1 MVYTMIFHSK
11 IIHNQLIA
19 VYTFAINLNFK
30 SFYMKTNFFLAVFA
44 MTAFFFHLNAAVLTV
59 SNNPQIPAQYSD
71 AQIAYNAAA
80 NGDVLYLHGS
90 ASGYSFTMGYQTDG
104 IPSVVTSKKV
114 RVVGPGFN
122 PTGQNNLTAKLNL
135 QIYPS
140 SESAMDNISI
150 EGIEVSYITISSNDV
165 NATGNYAV
173 NNLQFTRC
181 AFRGPISYS
190 YDPKTSPL
198 NPSINIVQSVI
209 YYGNY
214 LPNEGVSIFNSL
226 VFAGYIDNA
235 YVKNCTMFGTSST
248 GCYLGF
254 QQISNSVFENC
265 IFKTIVPGCW
275 SSGIPLNSTSTIY
288 NRCLFDY
295 DQSTGSGDNSYN
307 SCLFATNPGFV
318 DDTEGTLNAIPDF
331 ISNLDLRLATGS
343 AALTAGAGSTPI
355 GVTGGDFPFTNPKT
369 QGSTT
374 LPQMNTLTISSTSVQ
389 QNGSINVS
397 FQAAK
402 QD

>member
-1 MVYTMIFHSK
+1 MIFHSK

-30 SFYMKTNFFLAVFA
+30 SFYMKTNLFLAVFTI
-44 MTAFFFHLNAAVLTV
+44 TAFFFNSNAAVLTV
-59 SNNPQIPAQYSD
+59 SNNPQIPAQYID
-71 AQIAYNAAA
+71 AQTAYNAAA

-135 QIYPS
+135 TIAPS

-150 EGIEVSYITISSNDV
+150 EGIEVISVNISYADI
-165 NATGNYAV
+165 NASGNYAV

-181 AFRGPISYS
+181 AFRGTVFYN
-190 YDPKTSPL
+190 YDAKTSAL

-226 VFAGYIDNA
+226 VFAGYVENA
-235 YVKNCTMFGTSST
+235 FVKNCTMFSNFSNGY
-248 GCYLGF
+248 YLGF
-254 QQISNSVFENC
+254 QQISSSVFENC
-265 IFKTIVPGCW
+265 IFKTKDPNFSPDG
-275 SSGIPLNSTSTIY
+275 SPLSSTSTVY

-318 DDTEGTLNAIPDF
+318 DDSYTAGTLNAIPDF
-331 ISNLDLRLATGS
+331 ISNLDLRLAAGS

>member
-1 MVYTMIFHSK
+1 
-11 IIHNQLIA
+11 
-19 VYTFAINLNFK
+19 
-30 SFYMKTNFFLAVFA
+30 MKTNLFLAVFTL
-44 MTAFFFHLNAAVLTV
+44 TAFFFNLNAAVLTV
-59 SNNPQIPAQYSD
+59 SNNPQIPAQYTD
-71 AQIAYNAAA
+71 AQTAYNAAA
-80 NGDVLYLHGS
+80 NGDVLYLHGTAFVYNLS
-90 ASGYSFTMGYQTDG
+90 MGYQTDG
-104 IPSVVTSKKV
+104 NPSVITSKKV
-114 RVVGPGFN
+114 RMVGPGFN
-122 PTGQNNLTAKLNL
+122 PTGQNNQTARLNL
-135 QIYPS
+135 NIFPS

-150 EGIEVSYITISSNDV
+150 EGIEINNVGIYSYDV
-165 NATGNYAV
+165 GGNGNYAV
-173 NNLQFTRC
+173 NNLQLTRC
-181 AFRGPISYS
+181 AIRGGIGYQ

-209 YYGNY
+209 YYGGS
-214 LPNEGVSIFNSL
+214 LPNEGVSIYNSL
-226 VFAGYIDNA
+226 VFAGNVDNA
-235 YVKNCTMFGTSST
+235 YVKNCTMFGTSNT

-254 QQISNSVFENC
+254 SFIANSVFENC
-265 IFKTIVPGCW
+265 IFKTIVPNCW
-275 SSGIPLNSTSTIY
+275 PSGTPLNSTSTIY

-318 DDTEGTLNAIPDF
+318 DDTHTDGIINPIPDF
-331 ISNLDLRLATGS
+331 ISNFDLRLATGS

>member
-1 MVYTMIFHSK
+1 MIFHSK

-30 SFYMKTNFFLAVFA
+30 TFYMKTNFFLAVFTL
-44 MTAFFFHLNAAVLTV
+44 TAFFFNSNAAVLTV
-59 SNNPQIPAQYSD
+59 SNNPQIPAQYTD
-71 AQIAYNAAA
+71 AQIAYNAAVD
-80 NGDVLYLHGS
+80 GDVLYLHGT
-90 ASGYSFTMGYQTDG
+90 ASIYYLTMGYQTDG
-104 IPSVVTSKKV
+104 IPSSITSKKV

-122 PTGQNNLTAKLNL
+122 PTGQNNQTAKLYLN
-135 QIYPS
+135 IYPS

-150 EGIEVSYITISSNDV
+150 EGIEITNVGIYNYDV

-181 AFRGPISYS
+181 YILGSIGYAYDPISS
-190 YDPKTSPL
+190 SL
-198 NPSINIVQSVI
+198 NPSMNIVQSVI
-209 YYGNY
+209 GSGNN

-226 VFAGYIDNA
+226 VFRGYVANA
-235 YVKNCTMFGTSST
+235 YVKNCTMYGSN
-248 GCYLGF
+248 CNLGF
-254 QQISNSVFENC
+254 NSIANSVFENC
-265 IFKTIVPGCW
+265 IFKTIHPDCYPQGAA
-275 SSGIPLNSTSTIY
+275 LNSTSTVY
-288 NRCLFDY
+288 NRCLFDF

-318 DDTEGTLNAIPDF
+318 DDAYTSGTLNAIPDYF
-331 ISNLDLRLATGS
+331 SQLDFRLATGS

-369 QGSTT
+369 QGSST